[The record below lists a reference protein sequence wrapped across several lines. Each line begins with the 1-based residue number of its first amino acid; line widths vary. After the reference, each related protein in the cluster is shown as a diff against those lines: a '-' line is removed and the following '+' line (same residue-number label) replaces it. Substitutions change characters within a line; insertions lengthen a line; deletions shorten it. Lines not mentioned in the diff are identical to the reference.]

1 MTVVRSLSAD
11 TLQGQPNTCFLL
23 EQQQQ
28 KSPLLPRLLSACSEE
43 LQLPPELKA
52 YLEELEAQE
61 HGGHSGGWVHSGIA
75 ERLSSSDD
83 FSGLE

>member
-1 MTVVRSLSAD
+1 MFCCSSSKH
-11 TLQGQPNTCFLL
+11 LL
-23 EQQQQ
+23 R
-28 KSPLLPRLLSACSEE
+28 PLFLLSACSEE

-61 HGGHSGGWVHSGIA
+61 HGGHGGGWVHSGIA

-83 FSGLE
+83 FPGLE